1 MSKNLTGIRVG
12 IMAALAVV
20 AVGTLAIAAN
30 PADIAPRPTEFE
42 NLTAIQCLTY
52 IVIAMI
58 GLAGFLSWMGFRRL
72 AGIEAA
78 IREHISKLDARKC
91 LLNDADY
98 MRELR
103 RPTP

>member
-1 MSKNLTGIRVG
+1 MSKNLMGIRVG
-12 IMAALAVV
+12 ILASLTVAALC
-20 AVGTLAIAAN
+20 TIAIAAN
-30 PADIAPRPTEFE
+30 PADLAPRPTEFE

-78 IREHISKLDARKC
+78 IREHITKLDSRKC
-91 LLNDADY
+91 LLSDADY

-103 RPTP
+103 RPTA